1 MSEAYFS
8 DQSPLSR
15 HATVRT
21 QQRGIRRD
29 VISLLVARCDVERLV
44 GGGCAALS
52 CSRAAIE
59 KARQEGEAPSML
71 ERLGRLVLI
80 LAADGTVVTVM
91 NRETWFAR
99 FQRGHARLSARE
111 RAQMA
116 ERRRRGGSPR

>member
-1 MSEAYFS
+1 
-8 DQSPLSR
+8 
-15 HATVRT
+15 
-21 QQRGIRRD
+21 
-29 VISLLVARCDVERLV
+29 
-44 GGGCAALS
+44 
-52 CSRAAIE
+52 
-59 KARQEGEAPSML
+59 ML

-116 ERRRRGGSPR
+116 ERRRRGGRPR